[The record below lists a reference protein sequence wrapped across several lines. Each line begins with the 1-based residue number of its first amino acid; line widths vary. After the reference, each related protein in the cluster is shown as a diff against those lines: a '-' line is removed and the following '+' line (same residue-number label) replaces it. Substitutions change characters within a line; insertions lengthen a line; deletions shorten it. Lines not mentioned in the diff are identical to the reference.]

1 MTIALL
7 IAAAAAA
14 IGPITAAT
22 LPEPATDKTANAI
35 ESVTN
40 DVPPS
45 DIVVYASLVPTASTD
60 VPASTTVL
68 DAETIKSLGQ
78 PLALD
83 LIRLSPGVTVAPS
96 GAQGSLTQIRI
107 RGAEA
112 NHTLVF
118 VDGIDFNDP
127 AAGNEARFETFGS
140 DGLSRIEIVRGPQS
154 ALWGSEALGGVIA
167 LETPAADGPTRASAA
182 AEGGSHGFYRGAFS
196 VASGGDYGGLS
207 ATAAWTGSDG
217 IDILGGGKGD
227 RDGFENRTA
236 SLKAVLHPGGAEG
249 IGEFGFVGHYIYHHD
264 EFDGTDPLKF
274 LRADT
279 QDNSTTETGAVRAWA
294 TLGRAADAAWSGTLE
309 AQYLDSHARNRDGE
323 TPLNATVGDRLRI
336 SGQLLHRLALG
347 DTNHT
352 LIARVEREDETFRA
366 SDVQFGG
373 STDQRRTRG
382 RIAYVG
388 EWRGEFG
395 DLLSTDVA
403 IRHDS
408 YNRFGNATTVRAGA
422 VVHLGLGFSLDG
434 AYGQGIAQPTF
445 FDLYGFFPGSFVGNP
460 DLTPERSHGY
470 EAGVKFASAK
480 LGLAV
485 TAFNNRFRNEIV
497 STFDSATFISSV
509 ANATG
514 TNPRRGIEASG
525 TWRPLDG
532 LNISANYTYLDAKEQ
547 SVAGAVRV
555 REVRRAKNTANLD
568 ADWKTGPLTL
578 GASVAY
584 VGKRR
589 DTDFDTFE
597 TVTLKDYA
605 LIGARIAFSV
615 LPNAEIFGRIE
626 NAADTR
632 YQDVVGYRVPR
643 RTVFGG
649 VRFRFE

>member
-14 IGPITAAT
+14 NGPVSEAA
-22 LPEPATDKTANAI
+22 
-35 ESVTN
+35 
-40 DVPPS
+40 PPP
-45 DIVVYASLVPTASTD
+45 DIVVYASLVPVEAAD

-68 DAETIKSLGQ
+68 DAEMIETLGQ

-127 AAGNEARFETFGS
+127 AAENEARFETFGS

-167 LETPAADGPTRASAA
+167 LETLAFDGPTRASGAG
-182 AEGGSHGFYRGAFS
+182 EGGSNGFYRGAVS
-196 VASGGDYGGLS
+196 AASGGDYGGLS
-207 ATAAWTGSDG
+207 ATAAWIGSDG
-217 IDILGGGKGD
+217 IDILGGGEGD

-236 SLKAVLHPGGAEG
+236 SLKAVLHPGGIEG
-249 IGEFGFVGHYIYHHD
+249 IGELGIVGHYIYHND
-264 EFDGTDPLKF
+264 EFDGTDPLTF

-279 QDNSTTETGAVRAWA
+279 RDNSTTETGAVRAWA

-323 TPLNATVGDRLRI
+323 TSLNTTGGDRLRI
-336 SGQLLHRLALG
+336 SGQLLHRLAIG
-347 DTNHT
+347 STTHI

-366 SDVQFGG
+366 SDVQYGG
-373 STDQRRTRG
+373 FTDQRRTRG

-395 DLLSTDVA
+395 DLLSIDVA
-403 IRHDS
+403 VRHDS
-408 YNRFGNATTVRAGA
+408 FNRFHGATTLRAGA
-422 VVHLGLGFSLDG
+422 VLHLGHGFSLDG

-460 DLTPERSHGY
+460 NLTPERSRGY
-470 EAGVKFASAK
+470 EAGVKFASTK
-480 LGLAV
+480 VSLAV
-485 TAFNNRFRNEIV
+485 TAFSNRLRDEIV
-497 STFDSATFISSV
+497 STFDPATFLSSV
-509 ANATG
+509 VNATG
-514 TNPRRGIEASG
+514 TSPRRGIEASAA
-525 TWRPLDG
+525 WRPLDG
-532 LNISANYTYLDAKEQ
+532 LSIGANYTYLDAKQ
-547 SVAGAVRV
+547 QTVASTVRL
-555 REVRRAKNTANLD
+555 REVRRARNTGNLY
-568 ADWKTGPLTL
+568 ADWKTGLLTL

-589 DTDFDTFE
+589 DTDFDTFQ

-605 LIGARIAFSV
+605 LIGARIAYSV
-615 LPNAEIFGRIE
+615 LPNAEIFGRVE
-626 NAADTR
+626 NAAGTR
-632 YQDVVGYRVPR
+632 YQDVVGYQVPG

-649 VRFRFE
+649 VRFRLK

>member
-14 IGPITAAT
+14 NGPVTDAA
-22 LPEPATDKTANAI
+22 
-35 ESVTN
+35 
-40 DVPPS
+40 PPP
-45 DIVVYASLVPTASTD
+45 DIVVYAALVPVASAD

-68 DAETIKSLGQ
+68 DAEAIEALGQ

-167 LETPAADGPTRASAA
+167 LETIAPDGPTRASGAGEA
-182 AEGGSHGFYRGAFS
+182 GSNGFYRGAVS

-207 ATAAWTGSDG
+207 ATAAWIGSDG

-249 IGEFGFVGHYIYHHD
+249 VGELGIVGHYIHHYD
-264 EFDGTDPLKF
+264 EFDGTDPLTF

-279 QDNSTTETGAVRAWA
+279 RDNSTTETGAVRAWA

-309 AQYLDSHARNRDGE
+309 AQYLDSRAHNRDGE
-323 TPLNATVGDRLRI
+323 APLNTTVGDRLRI
-336 SGQLLHRLALG
+336 SGQLLHRLTVG

-366 SDVQFGG
+366 SDVQYGG
-373 STDQRRTRG
+373 FTDQRRTRG

-395 DLLSTDVA
+395 DLISTDVA
-403 IRHDS
+403 VRHDS
-408 YNRFGNATTVRAGA
+408 FNRFYDATTVRAGA
-422 VVHLGLGFSLDG
+422 VIHLGHGLSLDG

-460 DLTPERSHGY
+460 NLTPERSRGY
-470 EAGVKFASAK
+470 EAGAKFASTR
-480 LGLAV
+480 LSLSV
-485 TAFNNRFRNEIV
+485 TVFSNRLRDEIV
-497 STFDSATFISSV
+497 STFDPATFLSSV
-509 ANATG
+509 VNATG
-514 TNPRRGIEASG
+514 TSPRRGIEASAA
-525 TWRPLDG
+525 WRPLDG
-532 LNISANYTYLDAKEQ
+532 LSIGANYTYLDAKQ
-547 SVAGAVRV
+547 QTVASTVRL
-555 REVRRAKNTANLD
+555 REVRRAMNTGNLY

-589 DTDFDTFE
+589 DTDFDTFQ

-615 LPNAEIFGRIE
+615 LPNAEIFGRVE
-626 NAADTR
+626 NAAGTH
-632 YQDVVGYRVPR
+632 YQDVVGYQVPG

-649 VRFRFE
+649 VRFRLQ

>member
-14 IGPITAAT
+14 NGPVADAA
-22 LPEPATDKTANAI
+22 
-35 ESVTN
+35 
-40 DVPPS
+40 PPP
-45 DIVVYASLVPTASTD
+45 DIVVYASLVPVEATD

-68 DAETIKSLGQ
+68 DADAIEALGQ

-83 LIRLSPGVTVAPS
+83 LIRLSPGLTVAPS
-96 GAQGSLTQIRI
+96 GAQGSLTQVRI

-140 DGLSRIEIVRGPQS
+140 DGLSRIEVVRGPQS

-167 LETPAADGPTRASAA
+167 LETIAPEGPTRASAA
-182 AEGGSHGFYRGAFS
+182 GEGGSNGFYRGAVS
-196 VASGGDYGGLS
+196 IASGGAYGGLS
-207 ATAAWTGSDG
+207 ATAAWIGSNG

-249 IGEFGFVGHYIYHHD
+249 IGELGIVGHYIHHYD
-264 EFDGTDPLKF
+264 EFDGFDPVTF

-279 QDNSTTETGAVRAWA
+279 RDNSTTETGAVRAWA
-294 TLGRAADAAWSGTLE
+294 TLGRAPNAAWSGTME
-309 AQYLDSHARNRDGE
+309 AQYLDSHARNRDGQ
-323 TPLNATVGDRLRI
+323 TPLNTTVGDRLRI
-336 SGQLLHRLALG
+336 SGQLLHRLAVG
-347 DTNHT
+347 GTSHT
-352 LIARVEREDETFRA
+352 LIARIEREDETFRA
-366 SDVQFGG
+366 SDVQYGG
-373 STDQRRTRG
+373 FRDQRRTRG

-395 DLLSTDVA
+395 DLISTDVA
-403 IRHDS
+403 VRHDNF
-408 YNRFGNATTVRAGA
+408 NRFHDATTVRAGA
-422 VVHLGLGFSLDG
+422 VVHLGHGFSLDG

-445 FDLYGFFPGSFVGNP
+445 FDLYGFFPDSFVGNP
-460 DLTPERSHGY
+460 DLTPERSRGY
-470 EAGVKFASAK
+470 EAGVKFANTK
-480 LGLAV
+480 LSLAV
-485 TAFNNRFRNEIV
+485 TAFSNQLRDAIV
-497 STFDSATFISSV
+497 SIYDPATSLSSV

-514 TNPRRGIEASG
+514 TSPRRGIEVSG
-525 TWRPLDG
+525 SWRPLDG
-532 LNISANYTYLDAKEQ
+532 LSIGANYTYLDAKQ
-547 SVAGAVRV
+547 QTVASAVRL
-555 REVRRAKNTANLD
+555 REVRRAMNTGNLY
-568 ADWKTGPLTL
+568 ADWKTGRLTL

-605 LIGARIAFSV
+605 LVGARAAFSV

-626 NAADTR
+626 NAAGTH
-632 YQDVVGYRVPR
+632 YQDVVGYQVPG

-649 VRFRFE
+649 IRFRIGK